1 VDIRLLS
8 SVSGAQNDYMEA
20 QAVPAR
26 GTPGPRARVLVADD
40 DASVRRYLKAMIE
53 GRDDLEVVAVA
64 GDGEQA
70 VHLAAMHQPD
80 VALVD
85 VRMPRGGGREAVRGI
100 RSSSPETLVLI
111 YSEHADQ
118 QTVVEMFQAGAHG
131 FVAKGASGEDLIEA
145 LVRTVAGERV
155 TSAQVASSIVD
166 ELSRRLSHDEA
177 RAMSNRRVVD
187 QVRQVIDD
195 SSLEF
200 VFQPIADLRSSR
212 VVGVEALSRF
222 PVAPVRPPARWF
234 EEAWAVGLGVE
245 LELAALEGALE
256 ASQRLPG
263 GIFLA
268 VNLSPATL
276 SSARLREILAVARRR
291 RLVVEVTEHAPVNDY
306 AALREALAFV
316 RGVGGWVAVD
326 DVGAGYSSLQH
337 ILEISPDAIKLDLG
351 LTRDIHADTGRRSL
365 ASAFTRFAADMGLM
379 IMAEG
384 IETAEELKALRE
396 LGIDYGQGFFLS
408 PPRPLDAVDLTEV
421 ERTASPG

>member
-1 VDIRLLS
+1 MV
-8 SVSGAQNDYMEA
+8 AEA
-20 QAVPAR
+20 AAAR
-26 GTPGPRARVLVADD
+26 ETEGPRARVLVADD
-40 DASVRRYLKAMIE
+40 DPAVRRYLKAMIDV
-53 GRDDLEVVAVA
+53 RDDLEVVAVA

-100 RSSSPETLVLI
+100 RRSSPETLVLI
-111 YSEHADQ
+111 YSDHADQ
-118 QTVVEMFQAGAHG
+118 RTVVEMFQAGAHG
-131 FVAKGASGEDLIEA
+131 FVAKGASGDDLIEA
-145 LVRTVAGERV
+145 LVRTLAGERV

-187 QVRQVIDD
+187 QIRQVIDD
-195 SSLEF
+195 SCLEF
-200 VFQPIADLRSSR
+200 VFQPIADLASSR

-222 PVAPVRPPARWF
+222 PVAPMRPPARWF

-256 ASQRLPG
+256 ASSRLPS

-276 SSARLREILAVARRR
+276 SSERLREILAVARRR
-291 RLVVEVTEHAPVNDY
+291 RLVVEVTEHAPVDDY

-351 LTRDIHADTGRRSL
+351 ITRDVHIDAGRRSL
-365 ASAFTRFAADMGLM
+365 ASAFTRFAADMGVM

-384 IETAEELKALRE
+384 IETAEELAALRE
-396 LGIDYGQGFFLS
+396 LGIEYGQGFFLA

-421 ERTASPG
+421 KHIASSR